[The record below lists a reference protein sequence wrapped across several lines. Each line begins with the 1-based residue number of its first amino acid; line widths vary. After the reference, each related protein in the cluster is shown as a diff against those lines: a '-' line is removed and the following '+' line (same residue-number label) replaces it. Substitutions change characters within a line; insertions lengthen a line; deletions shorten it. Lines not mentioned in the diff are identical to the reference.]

1 MKKFLICAALMGF
14 ASGACAGG
22 DASAGKDLASTCLAC
37 HGETGNSLV
46 PDFPNVAGQHEKYLL
61 KQLKEIQSG
70 DRPAPT
76 MVGLLD
82 PMSEQGLADI
92 AAYYASQRRSFGAAS
107 ADVVELGENIYRA
120 GIPRKHVAACTACHA
135 PDGKGN
141 GPAAFPSLAGQWPG
155 YTVSQLKAF
164 QSGERMN
171 DGDSEMMRGIAR
183 DMNEQEMKAVASY
196 IYGLK

>member
-14 ASGACAGG
+14 ASGACADG

-92 AAYYASQRRSFGAAS
+92 AAYYASQRRTFGAAS
-107 ADVVELGENIYRA
+107 ADLVELGENIYRA